1 MKTLILSCS
10 FTGNTEKV
18 TQKIEGAL
26 KLHKIRPN
34 VMKIS
39 KDIDVELHDY
49 DLVFLGVPVYEF
61 LPPKSVLDFIHSQL
75 TFHRKEGTI
84 IPCSPRIPGKYAVC
98 YCTYSGPHTGIR
110 EAIPAIKYMTQF
122 FEHLRFLVLEEW
134 YVVGEFINNEL
145 LSTKVTLGDIRG
157 RPNEQDLKEV
167 SEMVKGIFQTTRHVL
182 VLQ

>member
-18 TQKIEGAL
+18 TQKIEEAL
-26 KLHKIRPN
+26 KLHKIRPDI
-34 VMKIS
+34 MKIS

-61 LPPKSVLDFIHSQL
+61 LPPKPVLDFIHSQL
-75 TFHRKEGTI
+75 TFYRKKGTI
-84 IPCSPRIPGKYAVC
+84 IPCSPRMPGKYAVC

-145 LSTKVTLGDIRG
+145 LSTEGTLGDIRG
-157 RPNEQDLKEV
+157 RPDEKDLLNIESK
-167 SEMVKGIFQTTRHVL
+167 VKNLLRGIGIQ
-182 VLQ
+182 

>member
-1 MKTLILSCS
+1 MKTLILSRS

-18 TQKIEGAL
+18 SQKIEEAL
-26 KLHKIRPN
+26 KLHKIRPD

-39 KDIDVELHDY
+39 KDINVELHDY
-49 DLVFLGVPVYEF
+49 DLVFLGFPVYEF
-61 LPPKSVLDFIHSQL
+61 LPPKPVLDFIHSQL
-75 TFHRKEGTI
+75 TFHRKKGTI

-145 LSTKVTLGDIRG
+145 LSTKGTLGDIRG
-157 RPNEQDLKEV
+157 RPDEKDLLNIE
-167 SEMVKGIFQTTRHVL
+167 SQVKNLLQGIGIQ
-182 VLQ
+182 